1 MPRQF
6 FLACDVRCHY
16 LLRIAAGSLSAAK
29 RKASTMLIPGMES
42 PHEAVLYR
50 ASVKHR
56 IRPTTKVAARRA
68 AGLGLSRRRR
78 SR

>member
-1 MPRQF
+1 MPRTF
-6 FLACDVRCHY
+6 FLACDVRGRY
-16 LLRIAAGSLSAAK
+16 LLQIAASNLRAAR

-56 IRPTTKVAARRA
+56 IRPTTKAAAHRA
-68 AGLGLSRRRR
+68 AGRDFAKRRR
-78 SR
+78 SP